1 MECCG
6 EVGQIMETIKARMT
20 GLLET
25 LTTGEGIRPSIL
37 DGVSFMRADRSY
49 PPTPVLYEPS
59 IVVIA
64 QGRKRGYVGGRVYTY
79 DPYNYLVLTV
89 PLPFECETEASPG
102 QPLLGV
108 SIRVDLPALTEL
120 LMNMDA
126 SALPSDTSEPTG
138 ISSTPLNQPLCEA
151 VTRLLEHLMNPETA
165 RILGPQT
172 VREIT
177 YHVLCGEQGNA
188 LRAALTLNSQFG
200 RMSRALQRIHSE
212 YAHTLDIK
220 TLADDANMSL
230 SVFHRRFKELT
241 AAPPL
246 QYIKTIRLH
255 KARMLMAREGA
266 SAGEAAYQV
275 GYESP
280 SQFSREFKRLF
291 TKTPSEEAA
300 YVRQILMAQK
310 SPLAR
315 IE

>member
-1 MECCG
+1 
-6 EVGQIMETIKARMT
+6 METAKKRMIE
-20 GLLET
+20 LLAA
-25 LTTGEGIRPSIL
+25 LTTGEGIHPPL
-37 DGVSFMRADRSY
+37 LEGVQLMRMERY
-49 PPTPVLYEPS
+49 VPPVPVLYEPS

-89 PLPFECETEASPG
+89 PLPFECETEASPS

-108 SIRVDLPALTEL
+108 SIRADLSVLSEL
-120 LMNMDA
+120 MMNMDA
-126 SALPSDTSEPTG
+126 PAFPASAPEPLG
-138 ISSTPLNQPLCEA
+138 ICSTPLNKPLSEA
-151 VTRLLEHLMNPETA
+151 VTRLLEHLTNPETA

-188 LRAALTLNSQFG
+188 LRAALTLNSQFSQ
-200 RMSRALQRIHSE
+200 MSRALRRIHSE
-212 YAHTLDIK
+212 YTQTLDIN
-220 TLADDANMSL
+220 TLAKDANMSL

-241 AAPPL
+241 STPPL
-246 QYIKTIRLH
+246 QYIKTVRLH
-255 KARMLMAREGA
+255 QARMLMAREGA

-300 YVRQILMAQK
+300 QVRQMLMSQK
-310 SPLAR
+310 SALAR